1 LLILS
6 GRPWNKLLFLPAY
19 VGKSILLIDNGQKV
33 TDWLVANGRSVDW
46 LQHFNQ
52 AIPGRD

>member
-1 LLILS
+1 
-6 GRPWNKLLFLPAY
+6 

-33 TDWLVANGRSVDW
+33 TDWLVANGRSADW